1 VQPTIANDTL
11 FYGDNLPILREHIPA
26 ESVDLVCL
34 YIRTSLGTG
43 VVLCGLHLAFRD
55 TYSTTLRV

>member
-1 VQPTIANDTL
+1 VQPTTATNTL

-55 TYSTTLRV
+55 TYSTSLGE